1 LYTPHG
7 VNAVAIV
14 FAGFFLLLLFFVLL
28 LLFDLFFIVVSA
40 VTSLSL
46 QLIALKV
53 TIVEGNK

>member
-1 LYTPHG
+1 MLLPL
-7 VNAVAIV
+7 
-14 FAGFFLLLLFFVLL
+14 FLLGFFLLLLFFVLL

-53 TIVEGNK
+53 TIIEGNR